1 MNRIFAA
8 SLTKQH
14 IGQNLRLVGWLEDF
28 RDMGKIGFISVRDM
42 TGSFQGVIIG
52 KLLSTFREVPRQSII
67 MLNGAIQETRA
78 EGFQVEVKVEKV
90 ELLSRAVNPLPIDP
104 TGRVESSMDK
114 RLDSRALDLRNN
126 RISNIFRIK
135 SYALYLIRNFLYSRM
150 FVEVNTPKII
160 GNATEGGADLFSFE
174 YFSKKAYLAQSPQL
188 YKEQLTLGLE
198 RVFEISSY
206 FRAEP
211 SHTVRHLSEFVSV
224 DLEAAFFDYSDIMD
238 NIEELITTTIND
250 LFIQHGKEMKYI
262 DNKEEITVDKIPRVT
277 YQKCLDEL
285 KGSGVNLE
293 FGDDLSDPALRKL
306 GEVFPKFYF
315 ITDWPTKLKP
325 FYILEHDSDRTYGWV
340 KCYPVIINGNK
351 NIQSDLLILERT
363 HHGPQAFASTFAP
376 ISFNAFIWPSLSIVP
391 RIISDPGVTWR
402 GIFTFTPFD
411 FACSAISEA
420 LDMSS
425 YDEFVQLPISATEIV
440 SRKLFFFN
448 SLASFDMGLAKSG
461 VCGPTI

>member
-8 SLTKQH
+8 SLTKEH

-42 TGSFQGVIIG
+42 TGNFQGVITG
-52 KLLSTFREVPRQSII
+52 KLLATFREVPRQSII
-67 MLNGAIQETRA
+67 IVNGAIQETRA
-78 EGFQVEVKVEKV
+78 EDFQVEVKVEKV

-114 RLDSRALDLRNN
+114 RLDSRALDLRNS

-238 NIEELITTTIND
+238 NIEELITSTIND
-250 LFIQHGKEMKYI
+250 LFVQHGKEMKYI
-262 DNKEEITVDKIPRVT
+262 DNKEDITVDNIPRVS
-277 YQKCLDEL
+277 YQKCIDEL
-285 KGSGVNLE
+285 KGLGVNLE

-306 GEVFPKFYF
+306 GEIYPKFYF

-325 FYILEHDSDRTYGWV
+325 FYILEHKNKSELSKSFDLQYG
-340 KCYPVIINGNK
+340 Y
-351 NIQSDLLILERT
+351 L
-363 HHGPQAFASTFAP
+363 
-376 ISFNAFIWPSLSIVP
+376 
-391 RIISDPGVTWR
+391 
-402 GIFTFTPFD
+402 
-411 FACSAISEA
+411 
-420 LDMSS
+420 
-425 YDEFVQLPISATEIV
+425 EIV
-440 SRKLFFFN
+440 SGGNREHNSEKLRNKLLEKGLDPRSFSDHLRTFEWGMPPHSGCGIGFDRLMMILTN
-448 SLASFDMGLAKSG
+448 STNIREVVLYPRDTERLR
-461 VCGPTI
+461 P

>member
-8 SLTKQH
+8 SLTKKY
-14 IGQNLRLVGWLEDF
+14 IGQNLGLVGWLEDF

-42 TGSFQGVIIG
+42 TGNFQGVITG
-52 KLLSTFREVPRQSII
+52 KLLATFREVPRQSII
-67 MLNGAIQETRA
+67 MVNGVIQETRA
-78 EGFQVEVKVEKV
+78 EDFQVEVKVEKV
-90 ELLSRAVNPLPIDP
+90 ELVSRAVNPLPIDP

-160 GNATEGGADLFSFE
+160 GNATEGGADLFSLE

-211 SHTVRHLSEFVSV
+211 SHTVRHLSEFLSV
-224 DLEAAFFDYSDIMD
+224 DIEAAFFDYSDIMD
-238 NIEELITTTIND
+238 NIEELISSTIND
-250 LFIQHGKEMKYI
+250 LFIQHGKEMKYV

-285 KGSGVNLE
+285 KGLGVNLE

-306 GEVFPKFYF
+306 GEIYPKFYF

-325 FYILEHDSDRTYGWV
+325 FYILEH
-340 KCYPVIINGNK
+340 KNK
-351 NIQSDLLILERT
+351 SDL
-363 HHGPQAFASTFAP
+363 SK
-376 ISFNAFIWPSLSIVP
+376 SFDLQY
-391 RIISDPGVTWR
+391 GY
-402 GIFTFTPFD
+402 
-411 FACSAISEA
+411 
-420 LDMSS
+420 L
-425 YDEFVQLPISATEIV
+425 EIV
-440 SRKLFFFN
+440 SGGNREHNSEKLRNKLLEKGLDPRSFSHHLKTFEWGMPPHSGCGIGFDRLMMILTN
-448 SLASFDMGLAKSG
+448 STNIREVVLYPRDTERLK
-461 VCGPTI
+461 P